1 MAIELS
7 VLHAQRRNIGTEED
21 QGVINSIISWNT
33 TVGAANS
40 NQPVFIPCITLLAV
54 TEGI

>member
-40 NQPVFIPCITLLAV
+40 NQPVFIPRITLLAV

>member
-1 MAIELS
+1 MATELS
-7 VLHAQRRNIGTEED
+7 VLHVQRQNIGTEED
-21 QGVINSIISWNT
+21 QGVINSIIRWNT

-40 NQPVFIPCITLLAV
+40 NQPVFISCITLLAV